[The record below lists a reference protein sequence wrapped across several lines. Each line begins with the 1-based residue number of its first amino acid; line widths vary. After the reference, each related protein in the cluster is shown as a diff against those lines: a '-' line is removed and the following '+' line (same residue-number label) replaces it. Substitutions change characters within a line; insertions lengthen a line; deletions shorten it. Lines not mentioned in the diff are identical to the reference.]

1 MAAIL
6 TRSVN
11 LTGDGEPERVEAYCV
26 TANFFPLLGIR
37 PALGRVFTANEDVP
51 GANKVALI
59 SYGLWQ
65 SRMADFAAFGLAAG
79 GPSGQRWRGCLLTGG
94 DQADR

>member
-65 SRMADFAAFGLAAG
+65 RRFGG
-79 GPSGQRWRGCLLTGG
+79 ERNWVGPSMELNGEQVTVLKS
-94 DQADR
+94 